1 MRHPMQ
7 SQTRQ
12 QNGRT
17 MQSSCAFGAL
27 RILSCAIF
35 GFLSA
40 TRALAFGEV
49 DGPAHKAFVA
59 LEEAPQCAVHGIPY
73 QTRLDCAFAHARD
86 WSEQTQ
92 QVATVELGSG
102 VYETRTGLQMSKQG
116 GPAVN
121 IKGEGKG
128 EFQGGTTIKLIAP
141 LTTAVLT
148 YPFLSPDRQSGYWSD
163 LHLESFSVDANG
175 NAPMCMDLY
184 ALRVAHFSDLS
195 CMGATGPRAWVRIG
209 GYGADIGGTVP
220 KGMQGLAF
228 QVMAQDIFV
237 YNNGAGP
244 AARVHPRVVGGKIVE
259 YTIESAGI
267 YRNQAHAP
275 LLLKGPVAG
284 DVPCAEM
291 PKELEAQLVE
301 DGAHPGMRKLARI
314 TAASSGSGCKSLLH
328 VTVPD
333 MPQAQYGFE
342 IAATDSTF
350 YDLTDDSVGTVAAIT
365 DRGSQAS
372 VFYHPHGWNTTDMM
386 DAWGDESIV
395 DPEIDSIYGFG
406 IRVRYGGST
415 TITRPLF
422 VYLKGP
428 EYDAAG
434 DFYFDQGSRNTR
446 IVDGVC
452 PNRPPNKGYA
462 RFASVGGA
470 FLPGYGSL
478 RVADDEPWPGPRP
491 PGLTVEGALSC
502 GGAGKLEPGVSV
514 QDGFGA
520 GDSVRGRELQWSA
533 TNRGRMAATPF
544 LLAVLPAATQTQ
556 GSAALRVTLGGGG
569 LGAVP
574 GEMTATL
581 VQGRVFADR
590 WRILGRGEPL
600 KSVWLLAY
608 RQADGKVNLYAAL
621 AAEASVAVKID
632 LVQDPEILLM
642 PEPEQVV
649 PGGTLLFDSGDPA
662 RYPPESGR

>member
-1 MRHPMQ
+1 ML
-7 SQTRQ
+7 STRS
-12 QNGRT
+12 GCRSAT
-17 MQSSCAFGAL
+17 F
-27 RILSCAIF
+27 RILSCAVL
-35 GFLSA
+35 GLLSGQRTFA
-40 TRALAFGEV
+40 SGEM
-49 DGPAHKAFVA
+49 DGPAHKSFVA
-59 LEEAPQCAVHGIPY
+59 LDEAPQCTVQGITY

-92 QVATVELGSG
+92 QGATVELGSG
-102 VYETRTGLQMSKQG
+102 VYETRTGLQMSMQG
-116 GPAVN
+116 GPTVN
-121 IKGEGKG
+121 IKGAGKG

-141 LTTAVLT
+141 LTTGVLT

-237 YNNGAGP
+237 YNNGAAP
-244 AARVHPRVVGGKIVE
+244 AATVRPRVVQGRIVD
-259 YTIESAGI
+259 YTIDSQGQ

-275 LLLKGPVAG
+275 VLLKGPMAG

-291 PKELEAQLVE
+291 PKGLEAQLVE
-301 DGAHPGMRKLARI
+301 DGLHPGMRKLARI
-314 TAASSGSGCKSLLH
+314 TAASSGAGCKSPLH

-365 DRGSQAS
+365 DRGSDAS
-372 VFYHPHGWNTTDMM
+372 VFYHPHGWNTADMM
-386 DAWGDESIV
+386 DAWGHDSIV
-395 DPEIDSIYGFG
+395 DAEIDSIYAFG
-406 IRVRYGGST
+406 IRVRYGEST

-434 DFYFDQGSRNTR
+434 DFYFDEGSRNTR

-452 PNRPPNKGYA
+452 PNRPPNEGYA
-462 RFASVGGA
+462 RFASRGGA
-470 FLPGYGSL
+470 FLPGYGSP
-478 RVADDEPWPGPRP
+478 RVADDQPWPGPRP
-491 PGLTVEGALSC
+491 AGLIVEGSLSC
-502 GGAGKLEPGVSV
+502 GTAAKLEPGVSV

-520 GDSVRGRELQWSA
+520 GEAVRGRELQWSA
-533 TNRGRMAATPF
+533 TNRGKTAATPF
-544 LLAVLPAATQTQ
+544 LLAVLPAATETQ
-556 GSAALRVTLGGGG
+556 GNAALRVTLAGGG
-569 LGAVP
+569 LGAVS
-574 GEMTATL
+574 GEMTAML
-581 VQGRVFADR
+581 VQSSRFSYN
-590 WRILGRGEPL
+590 WRASGRGGTS
-600 KSVWLLAY
+600 KSVRLLAH
-608 RQADGKVNLYAAL
+608 RQANGRVNLYAAV

-632 LVQDPEILLM
+632 LVQDPDILLM
-642 PEPEQVV
+642 PEPGQGV
-649 PGGTLLFDSGDPA
+649 PAGMLLFDSGDPA
-662 RYPPESGR
+662 KYPPEPGR